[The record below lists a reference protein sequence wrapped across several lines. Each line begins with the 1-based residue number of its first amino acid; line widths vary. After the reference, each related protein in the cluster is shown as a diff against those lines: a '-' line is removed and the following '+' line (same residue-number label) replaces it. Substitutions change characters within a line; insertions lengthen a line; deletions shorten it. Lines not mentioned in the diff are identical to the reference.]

1 MLGKRKPSDQQ
12 KPNALQLKQAE
23 NAVLRLL
30 TKSRKSKIMN
40 TKKQLQQASSEE
52 TKIKKEKLEKEL
64 ERLKKISTQDIL
76 SYKLAKSFETEEEK
90 LMNRIFNSAQIQEA
104 FNKYRELV
112 VENSKNDTN
121 SAPVTKMQKTQIYQQ
136 LKDKINAK
144 ESSEGEEEEENEESM
159 GSFDSSEYAKHI
171 AVIIYLLKK
180 FQFKLNFAK
189 IIIFSKKREN
199 NQGKGLKLMYH
210 LEMRMR
216 VENHQEAV

>member
-180 FQFKLNFAK
+180 FQFKLQFIN
-189 IIIFSKKREN
+189 
-199 NQGKGLKLMYH
+199 
-210 LEMRMR
+210 
-216 VENHQEAV
+216 